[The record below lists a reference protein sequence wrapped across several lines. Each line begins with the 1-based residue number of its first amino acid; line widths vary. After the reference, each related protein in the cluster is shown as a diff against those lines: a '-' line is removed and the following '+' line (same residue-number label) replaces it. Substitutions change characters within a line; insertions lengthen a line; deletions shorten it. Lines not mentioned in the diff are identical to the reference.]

1 MWKEVL
7 DTTRTLLR
15 LAEDLRQNRDEIRE
29 IRRELHDLALAVQR
43 VSLEVAQVRETGE
56 KEREVLVLQLE
67 NQILRAR
74 TLAVSAA
81 G

>member
-43 VSLEVAQVRETGE
+43 VSMEVAQVREARE
-56 KEREVLVLQLE
+56 KDREVLVLQLE

-74 TLAVSAA
+74 TLAVQAA

>member
-15 LAEDLRQNRDEIRE
+15 LAEDLRQNREEIRE

-43 VSLEVAQVRETGE
+43 VSLEVAQVREAGE
-56 KEREVLVLQLE
+56 KDREVLVLQLE

-74 TLAVSAA
+74 TLAVSA